1 MIYIQRNAL
10 KAVSLFKAVKDVRY
24 YLNGVCV
31 KASPTETRLIAT
43 DGHTLA
49 VHRQQFS
56 NDRYLPELII
66 PSDTVK
72 TVLAWKS
79 VNKACADM
87 PMELTITS
95 DTEARITW
103 QGDKIAVFK
112 PIDGK
117 FPDYTRV
124 IPESLTGETAQFNP
138 DYIARCQRAR
148 ECFGNA
154 YFVEIG
160 HNGTGPA
167 LINVDESM
175 AVVVMPIRGSAPD
188 ASGFQWAREDIP
200 QEVKATVSDDVAEH
214 ETV

>member
-1 MIYIQRNAL
+1 MIYIQRNAF
-10 KAVSLFKAVKDVRY
+10 KAVSLFKTVKDVRY

-49 VHRQQFS
+49 VHRAKS
-56 NDRYLPELII
+56 DNDQYLAGLII

-72 TVLAWKS
+72 AVLAWKS

-103 QGDKIAVFK
+103 QGDKIAVFN

-117 FPDYTRV
+117 FPDYTRF